1 MSCGL
6 RDVLEFER
14 EGRPAVLVASDVF
27 TGAADKQAQMLGQPA
42 ARRAFVPHPVQDR
55 TDEELR
61 GSRSR
66 SWTNCWPLCSVPR
79 AFCPPAVPMEGSRV
93 HPPYT

>member
-14 EGRPAVLVASDVF
+14 DGKPAVLVASDVF
-27 TGAADKQAQMLGQPA
+27 TAAADKQARMLGQPA

-55 TDEELR
+55 TDDELR
-61 GSRSR
+61 G
-66 SWTNCWPLCSVPR
+66 LAQSVVDELIEALQRP
-79 AFCPPAVPMEGSRV
+79 
-93 HPPYT
+93 

>member
-27 TGAADKQAQMLGQPA
+27 TGAADKQAQMLGQPN

-61 GSRSR
+61 DLARSVVDE
-66 SWTNCWPLCSVPR
+66 LLAKLAR
-79 AFCPPAVPMEGSRV
+79 A
-93 HPPYT
+93 

>member
-27 TGAADKQAQMLGQPA
+27 MGAADKQAQMLGQPA

-61 GSRSR
+61 GLARSIVDELLGALQR
-66 SWTNCWPLCSVPR
+66 S
-79 AFCPPAVPMEGSRV
+79 
-93 HPPYT
+93 

>member
-1 MSCGL
+1 VSCGL

-55 TDEELR
+55 TDDELR
-61 GSRSR
+61 ELAQSVVDELVAALRS
-66 SWTNCWPLCSVPR
+66 S
-79 AFCPPAVPMEGSRV
+79 
-93 HPPYT
+93 

>member
-1 MSCGL
+1 VSCGL

-27 TGAADKQAQMLGQPA
+27 SAAADKQAQMLGQPA

-55 TDEELR
+55 TDDELR
-61 GSRSR
+61 ALARSVVDELVTALGR
-66 SWTNCWPLCSVPR
+66 S
-79 AFCPPAVPMEGSRV
+79 
-93 HPPYT
+93 

>member
-27 TGAADKQAQMLGQPA
+27 TAAAEKQARMLGQPA

-55 TDEELR
+55 TDDELR
-61 GSRSR
+61 GLAQDVVGELLDALGR
-66 SWTNCWPLCSVPR
+66 T
-79 AFCPPAVPMEGSRV
+79 
-93 HPPYT
+93 